1 MSGSI
6 AAIAAYDGTGTQGYG
21 TTDKFLPNIKSV
33 FWNENDTDK
42 YYVNGSSV
50 SEVPSNKQEITS
62 KTETI
67 VFTFDNDSDAIN
79 NLTLGIERTG
89 EAIGNIDTP
98 IYNMLYSIER
108 LEVCVGNQVISTIN
122 TTQLVKEFFDSGEH
136 DIFQDT
142 VRFKSSET
150 AQLKVSQTTSG
161 GIKSISI
168 DGPGAG
174 FENTPPVVGI
184 TGSGNGATAVAILG
198 DGQDE
203 GGAATKVITAIYIT
217 NPGTG
222 YTSATVTI
230 SGGNGSA
237 TATATT
243 STCIKTID
251 VYSGGYGYD
260 ANYDVYFSS
269 LGGTS
274 PNGYMNIKNGK
285 ATNLRFIDAEES
297 TTSPWLSGSP
307 PTSSFAQNKEKVFAQ
322 RVNLNIFS
330 MLCKNGVD
338 ASYLMGCA
346 NNQSLQI
353 KLYPQNLTKL
363 EFNSYVNGVSSVI
376 FTDYDPTYTFRLY
389 ANKYSMTNPERD
401 FLKNQVVP
409 KRTSITQ
416 YAELSITPPGDIT
429 AGKSITVNCDHFNL
443 YTSNIYITGM
453 CHNGIFGLGGFD
465 VELYLNSTSYSG
477 ILPYY
482 MLSNL
487 SNVVYQNPDNVSD
500 AFLYYKIPIADCSN
514 VKDTD
519 QNYVPF
525 SKFDTVRVVL
535 TAKKNITLAD
545 YSDFFNTLTV
555 IAEGKCTALYQ
566 NGSVVFNNY

>member
-21 TTDKFLPNIKSV
+21 TTDKFLPNVKSV

-150 AQLKVSQTTSG
+150 AQLMVSQTTTG
-161 GIKSISI
+161 GIKSITA
-168 DGPGAG
+168 GLPGSGYTDADTTVTIASAPSG
-174 FENTPPVVGI
+174 GRSATAKAIIVSGGI
-184 TGSGNGATAVAILG
+184 TGYYITDPGSGYSAGTSPTVTVSGG
-198 DGQDE
+198 DG
-203 GGAATKVITAIYIT
+203 I
-217 NPGTG
+217 
-222 YTSATVTI
+222 
-230 SGGNGSA
+230 A
-237 TATATT
+237 TATSTVS
-243 STCIKTID
+243 STCAETID

-260 ANYDVYFSS
+260 ADIDVYFSS
-269 LGGTS
+269 PGGTS

-285 ATNLRFIDAEES
+285 ASNIRFIDAEAS
-297 TTSPWLSGSP
+297 TTSPWLSCSP
-307 PTSSFAQNKEKVFAQ
+307 PTSSFAQNIGEVFAQ

-353 KLYPQNLTKL
+353 KLYPQNLTKND
-363 EFNSYVNGVSSVI
+363 FNNYVNGVSKAI
-376 FTDYDPTYTFRLY
+376 FADYVPTYTFRLY
-389 ANKYSMTNPERD
+389 SNKYSMTNPERD

-416 YAELSITPPGDIT
+416 YAELSINPPSDIT

-487 SNVVYQNPDNVSD
+487 SNVVYQNPDKVSD

-525 SKFDTVRVVL
+525 SKFDTIRVVL
-535 TAKKNITLAD
+535 TAKKDITLAD